1 MKLCT
6 YIDFSGK
13 EIYYLRIGLK
23 LSQRQLAD
31 FLNCS
36 VTSSPSLFTALPSLS
51 STGGLGVGSPPSLS
65 GQKVKYSLSFK
76 NPISSGSRL
85 VPPSYLHLS
94 PSRHALTA
102 TFISQLSSALFRT
115 SSTWAL
121 HSALVSNRCAS

>member
-36 VTSSPSLFTALPSLS
+36 VTLICFLETGERKITPEMSRNLVELLKDKGNYNPEKDGSEYDFLS
-51 STGGLGVGSPPSLS
+51 KCLKG
-65 GQKVKYSLSFK
+65 
-76 NPISSGSRL
+76 IE
-85 VPPSYLHLS
+85 
-94 PSRHALTA
+94 
-102 TFISQLSSALFRT
+102 
-115 SSTWAL
+115 
-121 HSALVSNRCAS
+121 